1 MKRNYL
7 CQSLTYQ
14 PLKQTRKNFKKWV
27 YLKSGGNG
35 AGGAPPAR
43 SALPPALFATEDPLI
58 MF

>member
-1 MKRNYL
+1 MPVFIISTFK
-7 CQSLTYQ
+7 TDKEK
-14 PLKQTRKNFKKWV
+14 LKKIVWF

-58 MF
+58 VL